1 MSLLRNRTLIA
12 ATLGHLSVDIYSGM
26 LPLILLVLTDPL
38 RMSYAQVGLAAM
50 CFSLASSIVQPLF
63 GWIGDRRGTRP
74 IAVMGVAAIAITVG
88 VMRFVDQYVVLL
100 VLALVAGL
108 GSAAFHPQGA
118 TLAAQTPAAQRGSAL
133 SIYMLGGNVGYAFGP
148 IFGAGA
154 FALAGG
160 FMPEMIALIGL
171 AQAVLVFWALAAE
184 HGSHADNPA
193 RVAVGET
200 ARAALSVIVTLG
212 LVIFCRSWVQSSVTT
227 YIPQVY
233 KAQGFSTAEA
243 GNILFSILLPLSIGG
258 LVGGTL
264 SDKIGR
270 RQVLIVSTAL
280 IGPALWGLLH
290 AAGLASYV
298 FGALLGVAIGA
309 SLPVT
314 LVMAQNLVP
323 RGLGLMSGVALG
335 FTFIA
340 GAIGVGIN
348 GVVADQLGL
357 LPTMTMNALLPV
369 AAAALAFLLPEDR
382 PRVVEQAR

>member
-38 RMSYAQVGLAAM
+38 GLSYAQVGLAAM
-50 CFSLASSIVQPLF
+50 CFSLASSVLQPFF
-63 GWIGDRRGTRP
+63 GWMGDKRGARP

-88 VMRFVDQYVVLL
+88 VMRFVDQYTML
-100 VLALVAGL
+100 LALALIAGL

-118 TLAAQTPAAQRGSAL
+118 TLAAQTPVAQRGSAL
-133 SIYMLGGNVGYAFGP
+133 SIYMLGGNIGYAFGP
-148 IFGAGA
+148 IFGAAA

-160 FMPEMIALIGL
+160 FMPEMIALLGL
-171 AQAVLVFWALAAE
+171 GQAAFVFGALATKPGGYAGTS
-184 HGSHADNPA
+184 GSISTE
-193 RVAVGET
+193 VT
-200 ARAALSVIVTLG
+200 ARAALSVIITLG
-212 LVIFCRSWVQSSVTT
+212 LVIFFRSWVQSSVTT

-243 GNILFSILLPLSIGG
+243 GNVLFSILLPLAIGG

-290 AAGLASYV
+290 AAGAAAYIL
-298 FGALLGVAIGA
+298 GPLLGVAIGA

-323 RGLGLMSGVALG
+323 RGLGLMSGIALG

-340 GAIGVGIN
+340 GAIGVGVN
-348 GVVADQLGL
+348 GVVADQFGL
-357 LPTMTMNALLPV
+357 LPTMTINAALPV
-369 AAAALAFLLPEDR
+369 AAVALAFLLPDDR
-382 PRVVEQAR
+382 PTRVTTM

>member
-38 RMSYAQVGLAAM
+38 GMSYAQVGLAAM
-50 CFSLASSIVQPLF
+50 CFSLASSVVQPLF
-63 GWIGDRRGTRP
+63 GWMGDRRGMRL
-74 IAVMGVAAIAITVG
+74 IAVIGVAAIAITVG
-88 VMRFVDQYVVLL
+88 VMRFVDHYAVLL
-100 VLALVAGL
+100 VLALIAGL

-148 IFGAGA
+148 IFGAAA

-160 FMPEMIALIGL
+160 LMPEMIALLGL
-171 AQAVLVFWALAAE
+171 GQAALVFWALAATP
-184 HGSHADNPA
+184 GSYVDDPGSVSSG
-193 RVAVGET
+193 VA

-212 LVIFCRSWVQSSVTT
+212 LVIFFRSWVQSSVTT

-243 GNILFSILLPLSIGG
+243 GNVLFSILLPLAVGG

-270 RQVLIVSTAL
+270 RRVLIMSTAL

-290 AAGLASYV
+290 AAGAASYIL
-298 FGALLGVAIGA
+298 GPLLGVAIGA

-340 GAIGVGIN
+340 GAIGVGVN

-357 LPTMTMNALLPV
+357 LPTMTINALLPV
-369 AAAALAFLLPEDR
+369 AAAALAFLLPDDR
-382 PRVVEQAR
+382 PILANG

>member
-1 MSLLRNRTLIA
+1 MSLLGNRTLIA

-26 LPLILLVLTDPL
+26 VPLILLVLTDPL
-38 RMSYAQVGLAAM
+38 GLTYAQVGFAAM
-50 CFSLASSIVQPLF
+50 FFSLASSVLQPFF
-63 GWIGDRRGTRP
+63 GWMGDQRGARP

-88 VMRFVDQYVVLL
+88 MMRFVDQYAMLL
-100 VLALVAGL
+100 TLALIAGL

-133 SIYMLGGNVGYAFGP
+133 SIYMLGGNLGYAFGP
-148 IFGAGA
+148 IFGAA
-154 FALAGG
+154 VFALAGG
-160 FMPEMIALIGL
+160 FMPEMIALLGL
-171 AQAVLVFWALAAE
+171 GQAAFVFGALATRQDGYA
-184 HGSHADNPA
+184 GSPSSISTE
-193 RVAVGET
+193 VT
-200 ARAALSVIVTLG
+200 ARAALGVIITLG
-212 LVIFCRSWVQSSVTT
+212 LVIFFRSWVQSSVVT

-243 GNILFSILLPLSIGG
+243 GNILFSILLPLAIGG
-258 LVGGTL
+258 LIGGTL

-290 AAGLASYV
+290 AAGAASYIL
-298 FGALLGVAIGA
+298 GPLLGAAIGA

-323 RGLGLMSGVALG
+323 RGLGLMSGIALG

-340 GAIGVGIN
+340 GAIGVGVN
-348 GVVADQLGL
+348 GVIADQFGL
-357 LPTMTMNALLPV
+357 LPTMTITAALPV
-369 AAAALAFLLPEDR
+369 AAAALAILLPDDR
-382 PRVVEQAR
+382 PPQVNSG

>member
-12 ATLGHLSVDIYSGM
+12 ATLGHLSVDLYSGM

-38 RMSYAQVGLAAM
+38 GLSYAQVGLAAM
-50 CFSLASSIVQPLF
+50 CFSLASSVVQPLF
-63 GWIGDRRGTRP
+63 GWMGDQRGTRL

-88 VMRFVDQYVVLL
+88 AMRFVDQYLMLL
-100 VLALVAGL
+100 AFALVAGL

-118 TLAAQTPAAQRGSAL
+118 TLAAQTPAALRGSAL
-133 SIYMLGGNVGYAFGP
+133 SIYMLGGNIGYAFGP
-148 IFGAGA
+148 IFGSAA
-154 FALAGG
+154 FAFAGG
-160 FMPEMIALIGL
+160 FMPEMIALLGL
-171 AQAVLVFWALAAE
+171 GQAAFVFWALAAKQDDY
-184 HGSHADNPA
+184 AANPA
-193 RVAVGET
+193 SAPAGAT
-200 ARAALSVIVTLG
+200 ARAALGVIVTLG
-212 LVIFCRSWVQSSVTT
+212 LVIFFRSWVQNSVTT

-243 GNILFSILLPLSIGG
+243 GNVLFSILLPLAIGG
-258 LVGGTL
+258 LIGGML

-270 RQVLIVSTAL
+270 RRVLIVSTAL

-290 AAGLASYV
+290 VAGPAAYV
-298 FGALLGVAIGA
+298 LGPLLGIAVGA

-340 GAIGVGIN
+340 GAIGVGAN
-348 GVVADQLGL
+348 GVIADQIGL
-357 LPTMTMNALLPV
+357 LPTMTINAAFPV
-369 AAAALAFLLPEDR
+369 IAAALAFMLPDDR
-382 PRVVEQAR
+382 PTMGAIT

>member
-38 RMSYAQVGLAAM
+38 GMSYAQVGLAAM

-63 GWIGDRRGTRP
+63 GWMGDRRGARP
-74 IAVMGVAAIAITVG
+74 IAVFGVAAIAITVG
-88 VMRFVDQYVVLL
+88 VMRFVDQYAWLL
-100 VLALVAGL
+100 VLALIAGL

-133 SIYMLGGNVGYAFGP
+133 SIYMLGGNIGYAFGP
-148 IFGAGA
+148 IFGAAA

-160 FMPEMIALIGL
+160 FMPAMIALLGL
-171 AQAVLVFWALAAE
+171 GQAALVFWALAAE
-184 HGSHADNPA
+184 HGSHAD
-193 RVAVGET
+193 RRGAVSTDVT

-212 LVIFCRSWVQSSVTT
+212 LVIFFRSWVQSSVTT

-233 KAQGFSTAEA
+233 KAQGFSAAEA
-243 GNILFSILLPLSIGG
+243 GNVLFGILLPLAIGG

-264 SDKIGR
+264 SDQIGR
-270 RQVLIVSTAL
+270 RPVLIVSTAL

-290 AAGLASYV
+290 LSGLAYV
-298 FGALLGVAIGA
+298 LGPLLGVAIGA

-323 RGLGLMSGVALG
+323 RGLGLMSGIALG

-348 GVVADQLGL
+348 GVIADQLGL
-357 LPTMTMNALLPV
+357 LPTMTMNAFLPV

-382 PRVVEQAR
+382 PALASGG